1 MQSFLD
7 KVANHVLTQKSFG
20 LENVCVITP
29 NRRAG
34 LFLKRYF
41 AQKITTPVWAPDILS
56 MEDFCTSIT
65 GVTIQEP
72 IALLLDFYEVY
83 YQQEKELAEHL
94 DEFLKWAP
102 MLIKDFN
109 DIDAQLDEP
118 RQIFD
123 NILDIK
129 RIETWNPDGKP
140 LTEFQQKYIAFFKK
154 FRKWHQIFS
163 DALIQKQTAYQGLAF
178 RLAARKL
185 AQEDFPELRWKH
197 IYFAGFN
204 ALNQSEESIING
216 LVKKGIAEVLWDTD
230 KYYMNNPNHEA
241 GLFLRKYRSRW
252 GLKDFLFEGDYFGIQ
267 KKNIHLYGVAKNVNQ
282 AKLAGNIL
290 KDISKEDISQNNTAV
305 VLANEELLLPVLNSI
320 PSEIEKVNITMGF
333 PIRKTNIYSL
343 FDAVFQMHITT
354 LRMNSARPGAE
365 TAFYFKDLA
374 RFFRHPAIAILLKQH
389 LPEQSAEVF
398 INKLFESKKT
408 FIYFSTLATFWD
420 QEDKFKKLFSPWF
433 ADFVASPSKI
443 IAALKQLTQTLDQAF
458 RHEADREEILIE
470 NSPWFTD
477 FEALFAINTLL
488 QKLKNSI
495 EIQEQVKDLRIL
507 FMLFQAMARESKLTL
522 SGEPLAGLQVMGLLE
537 TRNLDF
543 KILIILSANE
553 DILPASKSNTSIIPF
568 DVKAGFGIP
577 VHKEKDAIF
586 AYHFYRLLQRAENI
600 HIIYNT
606 QKQDIGSS
614 EKSRFLTQL
623 IMEMPKYNPNIKI
636 TENIISLPSATHDID
651 DEIVIAKSPEILE
664 ELNRINSKGFSPTT
678 LNHFIRCSLLFFFK
692 HIIKV
697 EETILPEETIQA
709 NTLGTVVHAVLEQ
722 LYEDEKLAGNNITID
737 HLDRMLA
744 NTDEVTTDKFM
755 KHYKGGDVT
764 SGKNLLLAKVVV
776 RYVKNFLQ
784 AEKTLVKD
792 LYEKNQSLQYVKSE
806 EELNVFVPVSFGST
820 TEEIHFRGFADR
832 IDKLGNIYRI
842 IDYKTGKVEDKDLVV
857 KEWDALAEDSDL
869 GKSFQLLMYA
879 MLYQRKY
886 GNTNTIQPGIISFRN
901 LSAGM
906 LALETPENK
915 PLIDDQIIGEF
926 EKQLT
931 RIIKNIYD
939 PNQPFTRTADEK
951 KCINCEFRQVCNR

>member
-7 KVANHVLTQKSFG
+7 KVANHVLSQKSFG

-56 MEDFCTSIT
+56 MEDFCKSVT

-83 YQQEKELAEHL
+83 YQQEKESAEKL

-140 LTEFQQKYIAFFKK
+140 LTDFQQKYIAFFKK
-154 FRKWHQIFS
+154 FRKWHEMFS
-163 DALIQKQTAYQGLAF
+163 DSLSQKQTAYQGLAY
-178 RLAARKL
+178 RMAARAL
-185 AQEDFPELRWKH
+185 AREDAPALRWKY

-204 ALNQSEESIING
+204 ALNQSEESIIKG
-216 LVKKGIAEVLWDTD
+216 LIKKGLAEVLWDSD
-230 KYYMNNPNHEA
+230 KYYLNNRNHEA
-241 GLFLRKYRSRW
+241 GLFLRRYRSQW
-252 GLKDFLFEGDYFGIQ
+252 GLKDFSFEGDHFSIQ
-267 KKNIHLYGVAKNVNQ
+267 KKNIRLYGVAKNVNQ

-290 KDISKEDISQNNTAV
+290 KDIPEEDINQNNTAV
-305 VLANEELLLPVLNSI
+305 VLANEDLLLPVLNSI
-320 PSEIEKVNITMGF
+320 PPEIEKVNITMGF
-333 PIRKTNIYSL
+333 PIRKTSIYSL

-354 LRMNSARPGAE
+354 LRMKTARPGAE

-374 RFFRHPAIAILLKQH
+374 RFFRHPAISVLLSQH

-408 FIYFSTLATFWD
+408 FIYFSSLATFWG
-420 QEDKFKKLFSPWF
+420 QEDTFRKLFSPWF
-433 ADFVASPSKI
+433 DDFATEPARI
-443 IAALKQLTQTLDQAF
+443 IAALKQLIQTLDEAF
-458 RHEADREEILIE
+458 RLEAQKKNISME
-470 NSPWFTD
+470 STPWFTD
-477 FEALFAINTLL
+477 FEALFSINTLL
-488 QKLKNSI
+488 QKLKNSL

-507 FMLFQAMARESKLTL
+507 FMLFQAMAKESKLVL
-522 SGEPLAGLQVMGLLE
+522 SGEPLAGLQVMGMLE

-543 KILIILSANE
+543 KNLIILSANE
-553 DILPASKSNTSIIPF
+553 DIMPASKSNTSIIPF

-577 VHKEKDAIF
+577 VHKEKDAIY
-586 AYHFYRLLQRAENI
+586 AYHFYRLLQRAENV

-606 QKQDIGSS
+606 QKQDMGSS

-623 IMEMPKYNPNIKI
+623 IMEMPQYNPNIII
-636 TENIISLPSATHDID
+636 TESIISLPSATHDFD
-651 DEIVIAKSPEILE
+651 DEIVIPKSADILE
-664 ELNRINSKGFSPTT
+664 ELNKINTRGFSPTT
-678 LNHFIRCSLLFFFK
+678 LNHFIKCSLFFYFR
-692 HIIKV
+692 HIAKV
-697 EETILPEETIQA
+697 EETVLPEETIQA

-722 LYEDEKLAGNNITID
+722 LYDNEKLAGNNITPEHI
-737 HLDRMLA
+737 DRMLA
-744 NTDEVTTDKFM
+744 RTDKVTAEKFR
-755 KHYKGGDVT
+755 KYYEGGDVS
-764 SGKNLLLAKVVV
+764 SGKNLLLAKVAI
-776 RYVKNFLQ
+776 RYVRNFLH
-784 AEKTLVKD
+784 AEKALIKE
-792 LYEKNQSLQYVKSE
+792 LAEKNQTLQYIKSE
-806 EELNVFVPVSFGST
+806 EELSELIPMQLGT
-820 TEEIHFRGFADR
+820 TTREIHFRGFADR
-832 IDKLGNIYRI
+832 IDKLDETFRI

-857 KEWDALAEDSDL
+857 KEWDALAEDSDM

-886 GNTNTIQPGIISFRN
+886 GNTQAVQPGIISFRN
-901 LSAGM
+901 LTAGM
-906 LALETPENK
+906 LALKTPENK
-915 PLIDDQIIGEF
+915 GLIDDQIIQEF

-931 RIIKNIYD
+931 KVMENIYD
-939 PNQPFTRTADEK
+939 PTQPFTRTTDEK
-951 KCINCEFRQVCNR
+951 KCINCDFKKVCNR